1 MVYEIVR
8 YLFCQLI
15 DENTRTRQREPYEK
29 KKKKKKRTA
38 RLPMGN
44 PVFVQNNGNS
54 FPPIVR
60 KLGIRCE
67 FTQQTTANV
76 CVFWIN

>member
-1 MVYEIVR
+1 MERPVLVK
-8 YLFCQLI
+8 
-15 DENTRTRQREPYEK
+15 ENPMK
-29 KKKKKKRTA
+29 KKNKKKQKKKGTA

-54 FPPIVR
+54 FSPIVR
-60 KLGIRCE
+60 QLGIRCE
-67 FTQQTTANV
+67 FTEQTTAHV

>member
-1 MVYEIVR
+1 MKTPVLVK
-8 YLFCQLI
+8 
-15 DENTRTRQREPYEK
+15 ENPMK
-29 KKKKKKRTA
+29 KKKRKKKRTA

-60 KLGIRCE
+60 QLGIRCE